1 MDEKR
6 PLRKELVEAW
16 SRFVDHTCTIEDL
29 TLLFNSVEGDDFLQE
44 FDEIS
49 DSVWNEAIA
58 NKPLMT
64 ARKRKAYRKKACQL
78 LDEYARQ
85 LPNEHEHKR
94 IQVPSRNT
102 VRFRRIFYAAA
113 AIALLAA
120 STFFIKL
127 QQGNRPAQNMEAIIG
142 QAMPSNDIRLI
153 TGEKEVALNQ
163 NAQLALKDGHISVVD
178 ESNESEI
185 ALSENVRSKLVVPA
199 GKRSTLQLADG
210 TQIWLNSGTELDF
223 PSKFT
228 GATREISVKG
238 EIFIEVAKGQKP
250 FYVNTSQ
257 FRVRVHGTKFNLSA
271 YGENEENSVVLVE
284 GSVEVVAP
292 GKESAWLAPNE
303 KAIVGTGEIVKETVS
318 VDEYTSWM
326 DGVLTLNKTSVTE
339 MLKKIGRYYNVN
351 FENNCDSEVTA
362 KTYTGKLLLTD
373 DFEELMISL
382 SAFFAMQYD
391 KEGETVYLRKK

>member
-1 MDEKR
+1 MDQER
-6 PLRKELVEAW
+6 PLRKDLVEAW
-16 SRFVDHTCTIEDL
+16 YRFVNHTCTIEDL
-29 TLLFNSVEGDDFLQE
+29 TLLFNSVEGNEFLHE
-44 FDEIS
+44 FDEVS

-58 NKPLMT
+58 NKSLMT

-78 LDEYARQ
+78 LDKY
-85 LPNEHEHKR
+85 EHKQMQ
-94 IQVPSRNT
+94 IPSRNI
-102 VRFRRIFYAAA
+102 VRFRRILYTAA
-113 AIALLAA
+113 AIALFAA
-120 STFFIKL
+120 ATLLYKSQYGT
-127 QQGNRPAQNMEAIIG
+127 QPVQNIDTIIG
-142 QAMPSNDIRLI
+142 QTMPSNDIRLI
-153 TGEKEVALNQ
+153 SGEKEVALNQ
-163 NAQLALKDGHISVVD
+163 NAQLALKEGLISVVD

-185 ALSENVRSKLVVPA
+185 ALSENIMNKLIVPA

-210 TQIWLNSGTELDF
+210 THIWLNSGTELDF

-238 EIFIEVAKGQKP
+238 EIFIEVAKGQKA

-257 FRVRVHGTKFNLSA
+257 FKVRVHGTKFNLSA

-303 KAIVGTGEIVKETVS
+303 KAVVSTGEIIKETVS
-318 VDEYTSWM
+318 VDEYTSWK
-326 DGVLTLNKTSVTE
+326 DGVLTLNKTSVSE

-351 FENNCDSEVTA
+351 FENHCDSVITA
-362 KTYTGKLLLTD
+362 KTYTGKLFLTD

-382 SAFFAMQYD
+382 SSFFFMQYD
-391 KEGETVYLRKK
+391 KEGETVYLRKNVK